1 MSEQQRQYRDMAKT
15 ASWTMVSRV
24 LGLLR
29 DQLMTATF
37 GAGMVSSAFLLAF
50 QIPNL
55 FRRLLGEGA
64 LTAALVPALA
74 AKIAREGRPAAFA
87 FLNHVLRRVVP
98 WMLGLTLLGIGI
110 SVGLALTLENTQR
123 SLAAELTAWCLPYMP
138 LICAAALFTSAVQ
151 LCGRFGL
158 AEIAAGVLNL
168 CLIATL
174 AWLGPAWSD
183 NLADQARALCVATVV
198 GGSLQ
203 LLIPVLGLRREGW
216 RADRSEPDAAA
227 WDSLRSAFVPAVI
240 GAGVLQ
246 INLLVSRAMAFGID
260 DKSLTH
266 YHVANRVT
274 ELPVGL
280 FSVSVA
286 AVIFPALATAW
297 AEGDKAALSRNYARG
312 ARLVMAINIGA
323 AVALAALS
331 KPILELLFQYGRFG
345 IDDVRESATLLVL
358 FSASMPFYAL
368 SALASR
374 ALNVAGRTD
383 ATLVAAVHALAVN
396 AALSFGLTWLAWPG
410 LRGASGLAV
419 ANLIA
424 AAWQYAVLRRRL
436 RRSAPDFVAEPLL
449 RPFLQVIF
457 GSLVL
462 GAIAY
467 QLHAWLQ
474 LHLWGMLPAKPLLF
488 LTLLAGVVVGGGV
501 YAWMLDQFGYPERDL
516 IRGYLDRAARALWL
530 RRGR

>member
-1 MSEQQRQYRDMAKT
+1 MSEQQRQYQDMAKT

-64 LTAALVPALA
+64 LATALVPALA
-74 AKIAREGRPAAFA
+74 AKMAREGRPAAFA
-87 FLNHVLRRVVP
+87 FLNHVLRRVLP
-98 WMLGLTLLGIGI
+98 WMLALTLLGMGV
-110 SVGLALTLENTQR
+110 SVGLALTLDTQGA
-123 SLAAELTAWCLPYMP
+123 LAAELTAWCLPYMP

-158 AEIAAGVLNL
+158 AEIAAAALNL
-168 CLIATL
+168 CLIASL

-183 NLADQARALCVATVV
+183 SLADQARALCVATVV

-203 LLIPVLGLRREGW
+203 LLIPLLGLRREGW
-216 RADRSEPDAAA
+216 RADASAPDTEA
-227 WDSLRSAFVPAVI
+227 WRSLRAAFVPAVI

-260 DKSLTH
+260 DRSLTH

-297 AEGDKAALSRNYARG
+297 AEGDRASLGRNYARG

-345 IDDVRESATLLVL
+345 VDDVRESATLLVL

-368 SALASR
+368 SALAAR

-410 LRGASGLAV
+410 LRGASGLAI
-419 ANLIA
+419 ANLAA
-424 AAWQYAVLRRRL
+424 AAWQYAVLRHRL
-436 RRSAPDFVAEPLL
+436 RRSAPDFTAEPLL
-449 RPFLQVIF
+449 RPFLQVVF

-474 LHLWGMLPAKPLLF
+474 LHLWGSLPAKPLLF
-488 LTLLAGVVVGGGV
+488 LTLLAGVVAGGGV
-501 YAWMLDQFGYPERDL
+501 YAWILDQFGYPERDL